1 MRVLFRVAFTLLV
14 GIPLCLALILVFVLD
29 LSRSAS
35 SPVDPGGVG
44 SPEKAQLGPHR
55 GAT

>member
-1 MRVLFRVAFTLLV
+1 MRVLFRVALTLVV
-14 GIPLCLALILVFVLD
+14 GIPLCLALILFFVLD

-35 SPVDPGGVG
+35 SPVDRGGGG

-55 GAT
+55 ATT

>member
-1 MRVLFRVAFTLLV
+1 MRVLFRVALTLLV
-14 GIPLCLALILVFVLD
+14 GIPLCLALILFFVLD

-35 SPVDPGGVG
+35 SPVDRRGVG

-55 GAT
+55 AAT